1 MARQK
6 VPIDQPD
13 RLVFPPG
20 AHIKITN
27 TGSQIVY
34 IADTPDALFQ
44 IDFVSNTPI
53 QGMPLSPD
61 KTETWWGP
69 EGLWVRCAI
78 PGGEIESSFSIPNVG
93 DSATPSIGLGAL
105 QPSRFQPGYVRKELP
120 VSEYTTALLPV
131 ALRGKIAP
139 R

>member
-1 MARQK
+1 LARQI
-6 VPIDQPD
+6 VPTGLPD

-20 AHIKITN
+20 AHVKITN

-34 IADTPDALFQ
+34 VADTPDALFQ
-44 IDFVSNTPI
+44 IDLGSNTPL

-69 EGLWVRCAI
+69 EQLWVRCAL

-93 DSATPSIGLGAL
+93 DSATPSLMVGAL
-105 QPSRFQPGYVRKELP
+105 TPNRFQPGYVRKQAP
-120 VSEYTTALLPV
+120 ISEYTSALLPV
-131 ALRGKIAP
+131 ALRGKLGA